1 MGYIL
6 VDEVHER
13 AVDTDLL
20 LAVLRDLLPKR
31 PDIRII
37 LMSATM
43 KESLFVSYFRLVRA
57 TARVCYYN

>member
-1 MGYIL
+1 M
-6 VDEVHER
+6 DEVHER

-31 PDIRII
+31 PDLRII

-43 KESLFVSYFRLVRA
+43 NEDLFVNYFR
-57 TARVCYYN
+57 